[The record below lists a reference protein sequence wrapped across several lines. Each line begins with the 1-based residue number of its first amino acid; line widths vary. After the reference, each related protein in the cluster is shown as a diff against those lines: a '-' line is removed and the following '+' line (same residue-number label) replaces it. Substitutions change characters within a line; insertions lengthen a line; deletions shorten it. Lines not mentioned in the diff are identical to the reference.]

1 MVETGELGPGIPLLP
16 TGRQM
21 TNIRIIL
28 FLLTGTLFF
37 FLVLRFQG
45 KQIQTSASPA
55 GIVSFELAGTAQETT
70 QMLDAWKQASAMGS
84 VRMNILID
92 FLFIPFYALLFYTL
106 CGSISVRHHG
116 KAASLGVLLAFFSL
130 IAALFDILENLLML
144 AATYGYYNDTTA
156 LLTAFFAAAKFSLLA
171 LSLLYVVLLGLPLLI
186 KKISNAS
193 RQLPP
198 PAL

>member
-1 MVETGELGPGIPLLP
+1 
-16 TGRQM
+16 M

-37 FLVLRFQG
+37 FLALRFQG
-45 KQIQTSASPA
+45 IQLLTPASPA
-55 GIVSFELAGTAQETT
+55 GIVSFELAGNAQETT
-70 QMLDAWKQASAMGS
+70 QMLDAWKLQSAMGS

-116 KAASLGVLLAFFSL
+116 KAASLGVLLAFFSM
-130 IAALFDILENLLML
+130 IAALFDVLENLLML
-144 AATYGYYNDTTA
+144 AATYGYYNQFTA
-156 LLTAFFAAAKFSLLA
+156 VLTAFFAAAKFSLLA

-186 KKISNAS
+186 KKITGAS

>member
-1 MVETGELGPGIPLLP
+1 
-16 TGRQM
+16 M

-37 FLVLRFQG
+37 FLALRFQG
-45 KQIQTSASPA
+45 KQLQTSASPA
-55 GIVSFELAGTAQETT
+55 GIVSFEFAGTAQETT
-70 QMLDAWKQASAMGS
+70 QMLDAWKQESAMGS

-144 AATYGYYNDTTA
+144 AATYGYYNESTA

-171 LSLLYVVLLGLPLLI
+171 LSLLYVLLLGLPLLI
-186 KKISNAS
+186 KKITNAS

>member
-1 MVETGELGPGIPLLP
+1 
-16 TGRQM
+16 M

-28 FLLTGTLFF
+28 FLLTGTVFF

-45 KQIQTSASPA
+45 QQLLTPASPA
-55 GIVSFELAGTAQETT
+55 GIVSFELAGKENETT
-70 QMLDAWKQASAMGS
+70 QMLEAWKQHSAIGS

-130 IAALFDILENLLML
+130 IAALFDVLENLLML
-144 AATYGYYNDTTA
+144 LATYGYYHSFTT

-171 LSLLYVVLLGLPLLI
+171 LSLLYVVVLGLPLLI

-198 PAL
+198 QAL

>member
-1 MVETGELGPGIPLLP
+1 
-16 TGRQM
+16 M

-37 FLVLRFQG
+37 FLALRFQG
-45 KQIQTSASPA
+45 RQLLTPASPA
-55 GIVSFELAGTAQETT
+55 GIVSFELAGTDNETT
-70 QMLDAWKQASAMGS
+70 QMLDAWKQKAAMGS

-130 IAALFDILENLLML
+130 IAALFDVLENLLML
-144 AATYGYYNDTTA
+144 AATYGYYNDATA
-156 LLTAFFAAAKFSLLA
+156 ILTAFFAAAKFSLLA
-171 LSLLYVVLLGLPLLI
+171 LSLLYVVLLGMPLLI
-186 KKISNAS
+186 KKISSAT

>member
-1 MVETGELGPGIPLLP
+1 
-16 TGRQM
+16 M
-21 TNIRIIL
+21 TNIRIIF

-45 KQIQTSASPA
+45 KQLQTPATPA
-55 GIVSFELAGTAQETT
+55 GIVSFELAGTVQETNT
-70 QMLDAWKQASAMGS
+70 MLDAWKSKSATGS
-84 VRMNILID
+84 ARMNILID
-92 FLFIPFYALLFYTL
+92 FLFIPFYALMFYTL

-130 IAALFDILENLLML
+130 IAALFDVLENLLML
-144 AATYGYYNDTTA
+144 AATYGWYNQATTI
-156 LLTAFFAAAKFSLLA
+156 LTAFFAAAKFSLLA

-186 KKISNAS
+186 KKINGTS

>member
-1 MVETGELGPGIPLLP
+1 
-16 TGRQM
+16 M

-45 KQIQTSASPA
+45 KQLQTAASPA
-55 GIVSFELAGTAQETT
+55 GIVSFEFAGNEQETT
-70 QMLDAWKQASAMGS
+70 KMLDAWKQHDSMGS
-84 VRMNILID
+84 VKMNILID

-130 IAALFDILENLLML
+130 IAALFDVLENFLML
-144 AATYGYYNDTTA
+144 AATYGLYNRFTT

-186 KKISNAS
+186 KKIASSS